1 MLDIDYLNDILISIY
16 TNKLVGFSILI
27 FILILIKRY
36 FDGVKCN
43 SKIGLTGKVAIVTG
57 ANTGIGF
64 ETALDFA
71 QRDARVIIACRNL
84 DKANAAAE
92 KIKKLSKNNKVQVE
106 KLDLSDLSS
115 VRKLAEKM
123 NSTLNKLDLLINNA
137 GIMATPYTKTID
149 GFEMQFGTNH
159 LGPFLLTNL
168 LLPLLK
174 KAEGSR
180 IINVSSI
187 AHECTIQIFPYNL
200 CFLI

>member
-1 MLDIDYLNDILISIY
+1 
-16 TNKLVGFSILI
+16 
-27 FILILIKRY
+27 LILIKRY

-57 ANTGIGF
+57 ANTGIGY

-92 KIKKLSKNNKVQVE
+92 KIKKLSNNNKVQVE